1 MPLIFFIV
9 FVMFGVVS
17 SNVNATPND
26 QPQAQTRLDELTL
39 AQAKALF
46 LSRNRELLLARR
58 TLEGAQADAI
68 SAGQRPNP
76 ALSVNTSSINPHA
89 GIGGGGIPDK
99 HMDTVIRLDQMFER
113 GDKRKLRSE
122 AAELNAQASKSDL
135 GDALRQIQVGV
146 YSAYYDLLLAQE
158 KERIVSESTSLY
170 QKSLAGMTLRLKVG
184 DISRADVARIRV
196 EVLRAEN
203 DLRQAAADHAKAQF
217 ALAYMLGVESDALQL
232 KAVDSW
238 PVLQKQPESGQM
250 EAIIDGRSDVKAAQV
265 RLQAAEKNRDLARAL
280 RKRDITVGVQYE
292 HFPPDN
298 SNTYGV
304 GVSVPLFINNSY
316 EGEIRRAEVDLQAAH
331 DQLARVRAQ
340 AMSEIFKAR
349 ADLDAAQERLDRYQG
364 QLLAEARKSADSAE
378 FAYSHGALGVMDLL
392 DVRRTFRATLLEA
405 ATAQSD
411 YAKALST
418 WQGAVFAN
426 NGEVE

>member
-1 MPLIFFIV
+1 MPLILLIV
-9 FVMFGVVS
+9 FVMFGAVS

-26 QPQAQTRLDELTL
+26 MPQALIRLDELTL
-39 AQAKALF
+39 VQAKALF
-46 LSRNRELLLARR
+46 LSHNRELLLARR
-58 TLEGAQADAI
+58 TLEGAQADVI

-76 ALSVNTSSINPHA
+76 ALSVNTSSINPHT
-89 GIGGGGIPDK
+89 GIGGGGIADK
-99 HMDTVIRLDQMFER
+99 QMDTVIRLDQLFER

-135 GDALRQIQVGV
+135 GDALRQLQVGV
-146 YSAYYDLLLAQE
+146 YAAYYDLLLAQE
-158 KERIVSESTSLY
+158 KERIVAESTLLY
-170 QKSLAGMTLRLKVG
+170 QKSLAAMTLRLKAG
-184 DISRADVARIRV
+184 DISPADVARIRV

-217 ALAYMLGVESDALQL
+217 ALAYMLGIDADALKL

-238 PVLQKQPESGQM
+238 PILQKQPDAGQM
-250 EAIIDGRSDVKAAQV
+250 EAIIDGRADVKAAQV

-304 GVSVPLFINNSY
+304 GVSVPLYINNNY
-316 EGEIRRAEVDLQAAH
+316 EGEIRRAEVDLQAAR

-340 AMSEIFKAR
+340 AMSEIYKAR

-364 QLLAEARKSADSAE
+364 QLLAQARKSADSAE
-378 FAYSHGALGVMDLL
+378 FAYGHGALGVMDLL